1 VQQDLAQADRWLKP
15 AGPQWISVAI
25 LVERH
30 PGERDHV
37 FVRKHVDREH
47 LFTETARR
55 REEFAPMCLYHQT
68 SPESHFTRKRVCSL
82 ATPDGR
88 VTLSDMRL
96 IVTRGGER
104 TERLLA
110 DDAEYAATLR
120 NMFGVELDAA

>member
-1 VQQDLAQADRWLKP
+1 
-15 AGPQWISVAI
+15 
-25 LVERH
+25 
-30 PGERDHV
+30 
-37 FVRKHVDREH
+37 
-47 LFTETARR
+47 
-55 REEFAPMCLYHQT
+55 
-68 SPESHFTRKRVCSL
+68 
-82 ATPDGR
+82 